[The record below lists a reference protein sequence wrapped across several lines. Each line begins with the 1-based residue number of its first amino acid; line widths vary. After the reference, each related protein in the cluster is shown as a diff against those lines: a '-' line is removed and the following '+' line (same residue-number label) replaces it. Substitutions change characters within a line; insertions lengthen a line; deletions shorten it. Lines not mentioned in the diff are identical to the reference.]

1 MLSIQQ
7 EHDRRKRNYAK
18 DHNIELLEIWY
29 YDFNNIE
36 QILESR
42 LLKQSA

>member
-1 MLSIQQ
+1 MQLIVGVILILGA
-7 EHDRRKRNYAK
+7 D
-18 DHNIELLEIWY
+18 NIELFEIWY
-29 YDFNNIE
+29 WDFDNIE

>member
-1 MLSIQQ
+1 MNDSI
-7 EHDRRKRNYAK
+7 KREYAK
-18 DHNIELLEIWY
+18 KHNIELLEIPYW
-29 YDFNNIE
+29 DFDNIE